1 MIITRSPK
9 QIHKHLREN
18 HSPVLQMLKFFFSF
32 NNLFDEGN
40 EAEKMFLLEKLMAQ
54 ESLPCLPVN
63 WLRFSLF
70 FVRVNRE
77 EVLEA

>member
-1 MIITRSPK
+1 
-9 QIHKHLREN
+9 
-18 HSPVLQMLKFFFSF
+18 
-32 NNLFDEGN
+32 
-40 EAEKMFLLEKLMAQ
+40 MFLQEKLMAQ

-77 EVLEA
+77 EVLEAYVSDMERPAAGLKKKEDIYSG